1 MALSC
6 SVVGITTE
14 RHLDTLD
21 IVFHLA
27 TIGSAQADGPS
38 HLAMVQKGY
47 VVEDLGLRRECN
59 HSQFVVFEAVV
70 DPNQR
75 SFPIEFA
82 RQGQR
87 NTMLRQFSMSLAGSN
102 SIRMYYCRYS
112 NYVCQA
118 A

>member
-14 RHLDTLD
+14 GHLDTLD

-38 HLAMVQKGY
+38 HLAMVHKGY
-47 VVEDLGLRRECN
+47 VVEDPGLRRECN

-87 NTMLRQFSMSLAGSN
+87 DTMLRQVL
-102 SIRMYYCRYS
+102 
-112 NYVCQA
+112 YVFGRIELDSHILL
-118 A
+118 